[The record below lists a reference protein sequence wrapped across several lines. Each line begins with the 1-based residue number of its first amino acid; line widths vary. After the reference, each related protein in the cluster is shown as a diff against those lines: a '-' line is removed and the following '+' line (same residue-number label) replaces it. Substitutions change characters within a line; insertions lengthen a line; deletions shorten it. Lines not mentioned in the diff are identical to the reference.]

1 MSESD
6 QKVFCNNRN
15 LDRIPEGIPSTTR
28 QLYLQDNMLTST
40 IELESA
46 LRQLKN
52 LVSLRLYNN
61 RLTKIPKLDS
71 TYLLDLRINQNRFV
85 FRVNTPFYH
94 FCHYSKSKS
103 CFRIEA
109 IEENS
114 FQNVPNII
122 DLQLSENRLTSS
134 NIAQNAFRGLLN
146 LENVSFRENDMTI
159 FPINLPA
166 SLRRID
172 LSNNRLLQVD
182 RNSVQDLKMLE
193 ELNLEKNQ
201 LADGS
206 FGEIEVNQHLLSRLR
221 RLKELNLSF
230 NQLRNI
236 PMNLSETI
244 VDLMISH
251 NNLNYIF
258 KHQLIQLKNLRALD
272 LGYNRL
278 KSVEKNAF
286 ESLTSLNRYGN

>member
-1 MSESD
+1 M
-6 QKVFCNNRN
+6 
-15 LDRIPEGIPSTTR
+15 
-28 QLYLQDNMLTST
+28 
-40 IELESA
+40 A
-46 LRQLKN
+46 
-52 LVSLRLYNN
+52 
-61 RLTKIPKLDS
+61 
-71 TYLLDLRINQNRFV
+71 
-85 FRVNTPFYH
+85 
-94 FCHYSKSKS
+94 
-103 CFRIEA
+103 
-109 IEENS
+109 
-114 FQNVPNII
+114 
-122 DLQLSENRLTSS
+122 ENRLTSS
-134 NIAQNAFRGLLN
+134 NIAQNTFRGLLN
-146 LENVSFRENDMTI
+146 LENVSFRENDLTI

-166 SLRRID
+166 SLRTID
-172 LSNNRLLQVD
+172 LSNNRLLQFD
-182 RNSVQDLKMLE
+182 RNSVQHLALLE

-206 FGEIEVNQHLLSRLR
+206 FGEIETNHLLSRLR

-258 KHQLIQLKNLRALD
+258 KNQLIQLKNLRALD

-286 ESLTSLNRYGN
+286 ESLTSLNRFEY